1 MWLSLHTKNIEFD
14 MTNHCPKMIF
24 IKKNRK
30 YLQELDTYVMDNKK
44 HFQHWEFFLTSYLK
58 NLTICLIDLSDII
71 LNEGIC
77 RVKFYGKE
85 RADKMA
91 HHRGHKI
98 RRQTLKR
105 ISWFVKGPNQSYK
118 LDIRGWL
125 IRPHCI

>member
-1 MWLSLHTKNIEFD
+1 MLWIIKNISNTES
-14 MTNHCPKMIF
+14 
-24 IKKNRK
+24 
-30 YLQELDTYVMDNKK
+30 
-44 HFQHWEFFLTSYLK
+44 FLTSFLK

-105 ISWFVKGPNQSYK
+105 IS
-118 LDIRGWL
+118 
-125 IRPHCI
+125 